1 MIKYFMILFIL
12 LLLIC
17 LFLPYVTVTCI
28 KCKELF
34 SNSNDFNK
42 SIMDQVSIITNS
54 PITRPNPL
62 LENNPLLKTP
72 DPVYMP
78 QSEPLIYA
86 PVQNKSP
93 EWQNLVSSELSPEV
107 MALLS
112 PEQLSQLSSMTPA
125 NNKPIELCKCDCDE
139 MQKKIDDNCKNVKE
153 QLKQCELN
161 LEQQKT
167 TCSSQSDT
175 VLMQSV
181 NTLKNTQDQINIQ
194 NEKNM
199 SIKLELSTCT
209 SKNSALSLSNTELSR
224 ENAKMR
230 QQIIDIENNILSAH
244 DDTYKCQLNTE
255 NELNTLRNSIY
266 TSINNSRD
274 IR

>member
-17 LFLPYVTVTCI
+17 LFLPYVNCI

-34 SNSNDFNK
+34 SNDFNK
-42 SIMDQVSIITNS
+42 SVMEQVSIITNS
-54 PITRPNPL
+54 PINQKTNPI

-72 DPVYMP
+72 EPVYSP
-78 QSEPLIYA
+78 PEPNTYA
-86 PVQNKSP
+86 PVQN
-93 EWQNLVSSELSPEV
+93 QQLQDQVTSELSPEV
-107 MALLS
+107 IALLS
-112 PEQLSQLSSMTPA
+112 SEQLSQLSSMTPA

-139 MQKKIDDNCKNVKE
+139 MQKKIDDNCKIVKE

-199 SIKLELSTCT
+199 SMKLELTTCT
-209 SKNSALSLSNTELSR
+209 SKNSTLSTSNNQLLS
-224 ENAKMR
+224 ENAKLR
-230 QQIIDIENNILSAH
+230 QQIVDIQNQILSANK
-244 DDTYKCQLNTE
+244 DTQNCYENTQ
-255 NELNTLRNSIY
+255 NELNTLRN
-266 TSINNSRD
+266 TINNSRVSH
-274 IR
+274 

>member
-1 MIKYFMILFIL
+1 MIKYFIILFIL

-17 LFLPYVTVTCI
+17 LFVPYVSCI

-34 SNSNDFNK
+34 SNDFNK
-42 SIMDQVSIITNS
+42 SVIEQVSIITNS
-54 PITRPNPL
+54 PVTQRPNPL
-62 LENNPLLKTP
+62 LEENKGLFKTP
-72 DPVYMP
+72 EPVYIP
-78 QSEPLIYA
+78 QSEPLSYV

-93 EWQNLVSSELSPEV
+93 VSSELSPEV

-112 PEQLSQLSSMTPA
+112 QEQLSQLSSITPA

-139 MQKKIDDNCKNVKE
+139 MQKKIDDNCKSVKE

-175 VLMQSV
+175 VLLQSV
-181 NTLKNTQDQINIQ
+181 NTVKNTQDQIAVQ

-199 SIKLELSTCT
+199 SMKLELNTCT
-209 SKNSALSLSNTELSR
+209 SKNSTLSTSNTQLST
-224 ENAKMR
+224 ENAKLR
-230 QQIIDIENNILSAH
+230 QQIVDIQNQILSANN
-244 DDTYKCQLNTE
+244 DTQVCYQNTQ
-255 NELNTLRNSIY
+255 NELNSLRNSINS
-266 TSINNSRD
+266 SINNSRFS
-274 IR
+274 R